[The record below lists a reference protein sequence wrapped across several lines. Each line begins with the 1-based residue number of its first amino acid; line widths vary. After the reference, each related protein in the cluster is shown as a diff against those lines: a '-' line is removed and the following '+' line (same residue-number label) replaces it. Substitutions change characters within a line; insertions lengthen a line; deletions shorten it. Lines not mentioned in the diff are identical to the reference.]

1 MKNLG
6 GEKMGLSETEMREIV
21 YTWREKNPAIV
32 ALWYTVQAAAMQAIE
47 GRDAVINKGLKFSY
61 ELGAMTVRLPSGR
74 KLYYPRA
81 HLGLGKIS
89 KTNVIIYEGQ
99 NQTTKKWED
108 TEIYGGKLVEN
119 IVQAIARD
127 CLAVTIMRLEKLGYP
142 IVFHV
147 HDEIIAEVPDD
158 GTKTLEEVKGI
169 FKKPIRW
176 AEGLPLKGDGYVTKY
191 YLKD

>member
-1 MKNLG
+1 
-6 GEKMGLSETEMREIV
+6 
-21 YTWREKNPAIV
+21 
-32 ALWYTVQAAAMQAIE
+32 
-47 GRDAVINKGLKFSY
+47 
-61 ELGAMTVRLPSGR
+61 MTVRLPSGR

-158 GTKTLEEVKGI
+158 GTKTLAEVKGI
-169 FKKPIRW
+169 FKKPICW

>member
-1 MKNLG
+1 
-6 GEKMGLSETEMREIV
+6 
-21 YTWREKNPAIV
+21 
-32 ALWYTVQAAAMQAIE
+32 
-47 GRDAVINKGLKFSY
+47 
-61 ELGAMTVRLPSGR
+61 
-74 KLYYPRA
+74 
-81 HLGLGKIS
+81 
-89 KTNVIIYEGQ
+89 VIIYEGQ

-108 TEIYGGKLVEN
+108 IEIYGGKLVEN

-147 HDEIIAEVPDD
+147 HDEIIAEVPDN